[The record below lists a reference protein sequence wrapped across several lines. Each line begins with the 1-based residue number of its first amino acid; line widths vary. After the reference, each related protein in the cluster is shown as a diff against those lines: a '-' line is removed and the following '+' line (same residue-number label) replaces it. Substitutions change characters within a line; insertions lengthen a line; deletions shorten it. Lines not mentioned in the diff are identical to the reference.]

1 MPKFDKGRNR
11 ISPYQGT
18 PTSSH
23 RFAMKNPFAEFIKP
37 EQINKQEYQK
47 GSLSMSGVV
56 KDIKQKKQEEQKHIE
71 LPFFSKI
78 ETPDLKFSSH
88 VSEKVTNLNPSPD
101 YIPFMWQIEYY
112 LELSKSI
119 NQSSF
124 KMEKFP
130 SGNISSHRNGMTNH
144 SSPRVQR
151 SHNFRGGNN
160 GVRNRAN
167 YGNGHNLRGMYKR
180 SNLRPPGGMPTG

>member
-1 MPKFDKGRNR
+1 
-11 ISPYQGT
+11 
-18 PTSSH
+18 
-23 RFAMKNPFAEFIKP
+23 MKNPFAEFIKP
-37 EQINKQEYQK
+37 EQINKQECTLTNSLKFKQSKSSDHRSSTSNQDQK

-88 VSEKVTNLNPSPD
+88 TSEKVTSLNPSPD
-101 YIPFMWQIEYY
+101 YVPFMWQIEYY

-124 KMEKFP
+124 QMEKFP
-130 SGNISSHRNGMTNH
+130 SKNMSSHRNGMTNH